1 MFSRRWTLPRQR
13 CVGWRDRCRGRTLD
27 QSMTSIYSRRS
38 DGVAS
43 VICTSGDDCSIIKGK
58 EYSFSVVRSFVGS
71 FIHSFIQLFIRSLVH
86 LFIRSFICSF
96 IYSIISLFTLPSIHP
111 SLRPPFFL
119 SLSIRLSLCLPFSVC
134 MPISP
139 CLCNYLSLSAS
150 NCFTGEA

>member
-96 IYSIISLFTLPSIHP
+96 IYSITSLFTRPSIHP
-111 SLRPPFFL
+111 FVRHSFC
-119 SLSIRLSLCLPFSVC
+119 LCLSV
-134 MPISP
+134 SP
-139 CLCNYLSLSAS
+139 CACFSLSAYIS
-150 NCFTGEA
+150 LPL

>member
-58 EYSFSVVRSFVGS
+58 EYSFSFIRS
-71 FIHSFIQLFIRSLVH
+71 FIHSFIHLFVH
-86 LFIRSFICSF
+86 LFDYFIVHSFVH
-96 IYSIISLFTLPSIHP
+96 PSIPSSAILSVSVYP
-111 SLRPPFFL
+111 SLPVPAF
-119 SLSIRLSLCLPFSVC
+119 
-134 MPISP
+134 
-139 CLCNYLSLSAS
+139 
-150 NCFTGEA
+150 

>member
-58 EYSFSVVRSFVGS
+58 EYSFLFVRSLAHLFIHSFIHSIIHSFVGS
-71 FIHSFIQLFIRSLVH
+71 FIHSFIHLFVH
-86 LFIRSFICSF
+86 LFDYFIVHS
-96 IYSIISLFTLPSIHP
+96 YIHP

-119 SLSIRLSLCLPFSVC
+119 SLSIRLSLCLLFSVC
-134 MPISP
+134 LYLLASVIIS
-139 CLCNYLSLSAS
+139 LSLPPTVSL
-150 NCFTGEA
+150 GEA